1 MPRRSGSAGYTCTC
15 RPDKMS
21 RLGKMFRD
29 KVARQNVLAATVN
42 VPGHSGSVTRHLCG
56 ILWTG
61 PCWRGSVCRAILP
74 LQVAPAKTPGIQK
87 LIILHTAAHLTSHK
101 NTSLFTEVDVST
113 EKSKWAVALKCLIRL
128 NCLQEG

>member
-15 RPDKMS
+15 RHGKMS
-21 RLGKMFRD
+21 RLGQMLRD

-42 VPGHSGSVTRHLCG
+42 VPGHSGSVKRG

-61 PCWRGSVCRAILP
+61 PCWRSSVCRAILP
-74 LQVAPAKTPGIQK
+74 RQVAAAKTPGIQK

-101 NTSLFTEVDVST
+101 NTSLFTEGDVST
-113 EKSKWAVALKCLIRL
+113 EKSKWAVALKVKLSARRL
-128 NCLQEG
+128 AFLYS